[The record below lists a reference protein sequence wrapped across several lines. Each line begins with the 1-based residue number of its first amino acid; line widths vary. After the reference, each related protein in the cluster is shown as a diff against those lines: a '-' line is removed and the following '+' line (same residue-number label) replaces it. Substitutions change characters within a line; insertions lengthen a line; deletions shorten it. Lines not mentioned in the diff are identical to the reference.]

1 MFSYFVFGEET
12 DFNACLSY
20 SLSGRS
26 LSLRI
31 FSSFSVVRFGIA
43 YGTNRLT
50 LKIRQNFEENSTNL
64 RDIDPPS
71 CLTVDRSGLSGFL
84 SLW

>member
-1 MFSYFVFGEET
+1 MFSYFVFSEET

-31 FSSFSVVRFGIA
+31 FSSFSVVRFDIA

-50 LKIRQNFEENSTNL
+50 LKIR
-64 RDIDPPS
+64 
-71 CLTVDRSGLSGFL
+71 
-84 SLW
+84 